1 MSKSGQ
7 SSSRQQPYHIVVF
20 EAPEDPPAM
29 RDLLCRVTGA
39 HPTDAM
45 QWVAR
50 TPGIWRRPLPE
61 DQVRPLL
68 DGLYELGVPAEAHRV
83 DRLPNLAPA
92 RTIHGA
98 SCLEEGL
105 RITGLRGEPTHWVPW
120 DKVELIAAGLIPQE
134 DEYRDVVPPGWVRAV
149 RTGLNA
155 ALRRPQAVARRQRAM
170 RISREPVREA
180 ILVREDP
187 RIAFRVVETEMSYA
201 YLGDRLQPAASANF
215 PLFLGD
221 VCRLASNATIAPST
235 QALLDGGDPD
245 TYTFES
251 SQALLDYAN
260 LRLLWSWYR
269 RDRDAANPDQD
280 LWQTEG

>member
-1 MSKSGQ
+1 MGKGRW
-7 SSSRQQPYHIVVF
+7 SSAPQPYQVVVF
-20 EAPEDPPAM
+20 EAPEDPAAM

-68 DGLYELGVPAEAHRV
+68 DGLYELGVPAEAHRA
-83 DRLPNLAPA
+83 DRLPNLAPP

-98 SCLEEGL
+98 SCLDDGL
-105 RITGLRGEPTHWVPW
+105 RVTGLRGEPTHWVPW
-120 DKVELIAAGLIPQE
+120 DKLELVAAGEVPQE

-170 RISREPVREA
+170 RIGREPVREA
-180 ILVREDP
+180 ILVRQDP
-187 RIAFRVVETEMSYA
+187 RIAFRVVASGMSYA

-221 VCRLASNATIAPST
+221 IRRLATAATLTPST
-235 QALLDGGDPD
+235 TALLDGGDPD
-245 TYTFES
+245 AYTFES
-251 SQALLDYAN
+251 DAALLDYAT
-260 LRLLWSWYR
+260 LRLLWAWYR
-269 RDRDAANPDQD
+269 RDRDAAGTDPGH
-280 LWQTEG
+280 WPTEG